1 MVADDISAR
10 QLEAQEVIDYE
21 LVERLQQ
28 ERGTSQ
34 WFPVEPLALLMTYCF
49 FDDLNT
55 ELRPG

>member
-1 MVADDISAR
+1 MVADYISAR

-21 LVERLQQ
+21 FVEWLQQ
-28 ERGTSQ
+28 EGSTSQ
-34 WFPVEPLALLMTYCF
+34 RFPIKFFPLLVAYRL